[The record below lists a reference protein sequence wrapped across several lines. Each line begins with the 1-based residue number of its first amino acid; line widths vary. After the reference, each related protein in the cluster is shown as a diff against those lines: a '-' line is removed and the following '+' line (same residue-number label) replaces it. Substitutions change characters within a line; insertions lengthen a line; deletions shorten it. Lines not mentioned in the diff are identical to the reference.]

1 MMETTKTAFVVALM
15 CVICLSLL
23 AFDDSDADESLRMS
37 DNYLYKAT
45 VVLEPGEDIWTMG
58 SYFVTKEGSPNDQL
72 MDRYLQD
79 PTDTSI
85 SLSED
90 DQWELVNG
98 YITEPTTVNVY
109 MSGGNYLYND
119 YFNGWGHVA
128 KWNRVLERDND
139 DRVTFFIKAG
149 DRFELDITIRN
160 ENGSVCEAYLYTN
173 LGSEDIVNGH
183 YSRVMESSTS
193 VSVRTNTN
201 GIYFDV
207 WYDASGYSAPNG
219 SPTVYAAVCILI
231 TVVILGVLVVAG
243 LKPKWSK

>member
-1 MMETTKTAFVVALM
+1 MMGTTKTAFVVALM
-15 CVICLSLL
+15 CVICLSPL

-90 DQWELVNG
+90 DQWELG
-98 YITEPTTVNVY
+98 YGHITEPTTVNVY

-128 KWNRVLERDND
+128 KWNRVLEPYND
-139 DRVTFFIKAG
+139 DRLTFFVKAG
-149 DRFELDITIRN
+149 DRFELTATLVDNTGRPTDYVYIYD
-160 ENGSVCEAYLYTN
+160 G
-173 LGSEDIVNGH
+173 VNSNYFDGH
-183 YSRVMESSTS
+183 FEKQYDASST
-193 VSVRTNTN
+193 VRLSLDGSTL
-201 GIYFDV
+201 YYDV
-207 WYDASGYSAPNG
+207 TYTASGYSLPNG
-219 SPTVYAAVCILI
+219 SPTMFVAICAGI
-231 TVVILGVLVVAG
+231 TVVVLGILVYAG